1 MQDSV
6 KIVPDT
12 SIIINGKFLRLLQE
26 ECFENCEIIIP
37 VAVIDELQAQA
48 SKGRDVGFKGLEQL
62 KKIREVAEQKGYVI
76 KFVGERPSLE
86 DIKLARSGRIDAII
100 RDAARSEKAILYTS
114 DYVQALVAE
123 AEGVPIRYVEPYEK
137 PPKLSLPYIG
147 HAGITKDCLEDI

>member
-76 KFVGERPSLE
+76 KFVGE
-86 DIKLARSGRIDAII
+86 
-100 RDAARSEKAILYTS
+100 
-114 DYVQALVAE
+114 
-123 AEGVPIRYVEPYEK
+123 
-137 PPKLSLPYIG
+137 
-147 HAGITKDCLEDI
+147 

>member
-123 AEGVPIRYVEPYEK
+123 AEGVP
-137 PPKLSLPYIG
+137 
-147 HAGITKDCLEDI
+147 